1 MWGYE
6 GETVDDIA
14 ATVELVRR
22 ADPDIFLTT
31 VSYPIKNTPY
41 FNELS
46 DRAVA
51 TREWAAATDRDY
63 EVRGRYPRE
72 LYRHAD
78 RWLRQEVES
87 HRLGETEGAEAREE
101 ARTARAAL
109 IALAETGI
117 GS

>member
-1 MWGYE
+1 
-6 GETVDDIA
+6 VDDIA

-41 FNELS
+41 FTGLS
-46 DRAVA
+46 DRVVA
-51 TREWAAATDRDY
+51 TREWATATDRDY

-72 LYRHAD
+72 VYQHAD

-87 HRLGETEGAEAREE
+87 HRRGATDGAAAREE
-101 ARTARAAL
+101 ARKARTAL
-109 IALAETGI
+109 LALAGEGLTPVG
-117 GS
+117 G